1 MDSFVLSGNNAGV
14 SGGAARYI
22 GVFICCVGSVTEVM
36 GWVGFPFFD
45 LS

>member
-1 MDSFVLSGNNAGV
+1 MDCFVLSGNNAGV

-22 GVFICCVGSVTEVM
+22 EVFICCVGSVIGM
-36 GWVGFPFFD
+36 IGWVSFSFFD